1 MGWRKVLLG
10 TVVLVLLSGALVATA
25 VLAPQFP
32 PTWGIRRALVRA
44 YRSTQH
50 RSVKGPH
57 RGERIL
63 VKASRLR
70 ADRRA
75 IRRAIGDSRAHGR
88 YHLVVDKTAYTL
100 LVYLDGALV
109 RSFPVELGF
118 DPAEP
123 KLRQGDGRTPEGR
136 YTVVWRRRAGATRF
150 HRALLLDYPN
160 RRDRRAG
167 RTGGDIE
174 IHGKG
179 SGARPGEGGV
189 NWTLGCIALSD
200 RDVEAL
206 FALRAGAR
214 KIGKGTPVTIVHCG
228 TLPGDRYEIEP

>member
-1 MGWRKVLLG
+1 MGWRKALLG
-10 TVVLVLLSGALVATA
+10 AVVLVLLFGALVATA

-32 PTWGIRRALVRA
+32 PTWGIRRALVKV
-44 YRSTQH
+44 YRGTQD
-50 RSVKGPH
+50 RSVEGPH
-57 RGERIL
+57 RGGRIL
-63 VKASRLR
+63 VKADRLR
-70 ADRRA
+70 ADRRT
-75 IRRAIGDSRAHGR
+75 IRRAIEDSRTHGR

-100 LVYLDGALV
+100 LVYLDGTLV

-118 DPAEP
+118 DPVEP
-123 KLRQGDGRTPEGR
+123 KSRQGDGRTPEGR
-136 YTVVWRRRAGATRF
+136 YTVVWRRGAGATRF

-206 FALRAGAR
+206 FALGAGAR

-228 TLPGDRYEIEP
+228 TLPDERYEIEP